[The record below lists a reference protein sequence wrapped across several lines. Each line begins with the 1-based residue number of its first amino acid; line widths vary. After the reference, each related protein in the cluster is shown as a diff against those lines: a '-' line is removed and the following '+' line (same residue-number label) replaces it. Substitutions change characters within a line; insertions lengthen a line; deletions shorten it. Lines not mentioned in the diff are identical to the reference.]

1 MKKIIIFLFLC
12 ILVAIFHSCADSD
25 SASGA
30 NISGQGGLMARF
42 AIHDDYLY
50 IVDNENLKVVDV
62 ATASKPKYLNQR
74 DQKIGFDIETIFAQD
89 TLLFIGSQEGMH
101 IYTISRLGLP
111 QKISTVTHI
120 RSCDRIVAQGGY
132 AYVALNSN
140 NSWRGGQSNQ
150 LVVYNIKHSKIP
162 LLVYDGSMTNPKGL
176 GVDGDKLFVCD
187 KGIIRVYNIGQ
198 PESPKC
204 MGDLSYI
211 PEMSSAE
218 MYDVIPM
225 NGILMAVGNDGFY
238 QFDYTQSKISFISKI
253 SVKENEDTIGFS
265 LGKHKS
271 ARNKDNEPQTVL
283 PKKQVSYENSTDN
296 PRQIGQQSIRNG
308 VAAVFD
314 THCTIINGDQIKRS
328 VC

>member
-1 MKKIIIFLFLC
+1 MKTIITFLFLC

-42 AIHDDYLY
+42 TIHDDYLY
-50 IVDNENLKVVDV
+50 IVDNEHLKVVDV
-62 ATASKPKYLNQR
+62 ATASQPQYLNQR

-101 IYTISRLGLP
+101 IYTISRQGLP
-111 QKISTVTHI
+111 LKISTVTHI
-120 RSCDRIVAQGGY
+120 RSCDPVVAQDGY

-140 NSWRGGQSNQ
+140 NIWRGGQSNQ
-150 LVVYNIKHSKIP
+150 LAVYNIKHPKIP
-162 LLVYDGSMTNPKGL
+162 LLVYEGSMANPKGL

-187 KGIIRVYNIGQ
+187 KGIRVYNITE
-198 PESPKC
+198 PESPKWI
-204 MGDLSYI
+204 GDLSYI
-211 PEMSSAE
+211 PEASSAE
-218 MYDVIPM
+218 MYDVIPL
-225 NGILMAVGNDGFY
+225 NGILMAAANDGFY
-238 QFDYTQSKISFISKI
+238 QLDYTQNKMSFISKI
-253 SVKENEDTIGFS
+253 SVKKNEDTIGFS